1 MSYNIRKDVALM
13 YHKSNQR
20 RFVLYIASLIL
31 FLFTIFCPF
40 NQSKAA
46 RSNAVVIKIK
56 ELAKDIQ
63 YPVITAGIKN
73 KEVLN
78 KINQSFLNHAK
89 RIKKE
94 DEKVKKQYEHD
105 KLIGIPGPY
114 YAITKPII
122 RFNQEHRLSV
132 SFLDSTFTGGA
143 HGNTYEEVYNYNINN
158 GNRYH
163 LDDIVRTPKQVDKV
177 NRYIKKQL
185 IKLKESGRYDIF
197 LDEFTGIDTKKDQFY
212 FYHDGFVMVFQLY
225 QIAPY
230 SNGII
235 HLKVPYS
242 VFK

>member
-1 MSYNIRKDVALM
+1 MC
-13 YHKSNQR
+13 HKSKQR
-20 RFVLYIASLIL
+20 RLVLCITLSML
-31 FLFTIFCPF
+31 FLFMVFCPL

-46 RSNAVVIKIK
+46 RTNAVVIKIK
-56 ELAKDIQ
+56 ELANDIQ

-73 KEVLN
+73 KNVKN

-94 DEKVKKQYEHD
+94 DEKVKEQYEHD

-114 YAITKPII
+114 YAMTKPII
-122 RFNQEHRLSV
+122 RYNQDHRLSV

-143 HGNTYEEVYNYNINN
+143 HGNTYEEVYNYNTNN
-158 GNRYH
+158 GKRYH

-185 IKLKESGRYDIF
+185 IELKESGRYDIF
-197 LDEFTGIDTKKDQFY
+197 LDEFKGIDTKKDQFY
-212 FYHDGFVMVFQLY
+212 FYKDGFVMVFQLY

-235 HLKVPYS
+235 HMKVPYS
-242 VFK
+242 VLQD